1 MGTLTSTS
9 TARVVHYSVGST
21 ASAGP
26 FDIPFTFADED
37 QVSVYVNGTEITTFG
52 VTQASEF
59 STSGNTVTLETAV
72 SNSTVTI
79 VSNTDATRLT
89 ADTFTISDLSKEI
102 DNIYAQL
109 QEIAYND
116 KFKVKGYITDP
127 TSLDFTLPSVDNRKG
142 KYLSFNST
150 TGAPEVLTSI
160 AERITISTSSPSGG
174 SDGDLWFKLSS

>member
-1 MGTLTSTS
+1 MGTLTST
-9 TARVVHYSVGST
+9 TTPRLVHYTVGST

-26 FDIPFTFADED
+26 FDIPFTFADND
-37 QVSVYVNGTEITTFG
+37 QIAVYVGGTEITTFG

-72 SNSTVTI
+72 SNTTVTI
-79 VSNTDATRLT
+79 ASETSSTRLSTDALT
-89 ADTFTISDLSKEI
+89 TAVISQEI
-102 DNIYAQL
+102 DNVYAGL
-109 QEIAYND
+109 QEADTLIARSLSAP
-116 KFKVKGYITDP
+116 ITDP
-127 TSLDFTLPSVDNRKG
+127 VNVDLSLPSVDSRKG

-160 AERITISTSSPSGG
+160 AERITVSTSMPTGG